1 MTILIK
7 EPIETR
13 LLKKTSTDEILRFR
27 LIFDDDKMKL
37 SLNKVWSGWPWTQW
51 VRKAAADLWH
61 EDIWYFLEENSIPK
75 IKEKVNIFFEF
86 YFSTWGWGARQLD
99 SSNCWAMAKMVEDA
113 LKYDKKKNPK
123 WVLVDDTNVQVGWV
137 SLHSI
142 ELPLKERK
150 ELESSFV
157 DVSIRKFIPN
167 L

>member
-1 MTILIK
+1 MEMRFK
-7 EPIETR
+7 ELIETR
-13 LLKKTSTDEILRFR
+13 LLKKVSTDEILRFR
-27 LIFDDDKMKL
+27 IIFDDDKMKL

-51 VRKAAADLWH
+51 IRKAAADLWH
-61 EDIWYFLEENSIPK
+61 EDIWNFLEENTIPK

-86 YFSTWGWGARQLD
+86 YFSTWWWGARQLD

-113 LKYDKKKNPK
+113 LKYDKKKNAK

-137 SLHSI
+137 ALHSI

-157 DVSIRKFIPN
+157 DVSIRKFKHQ